1 MLTRYMR
8 VFANWM
14 WRCPTH
20 CNNRQSVVTETCF
33 LNKSK
38 KFYEIFLEMYMWV
51 WEYPPNIISRETE
64 LDPKTVRQL
73 NTDWREILQ
82 NENENE
88 EEIHGLIGGEG
99 TIVEVFSRDTSLQ
112 F

>member
-1 MLTRYMR
+1 
-8 VFANWM
+8 
-14 WRCPTH
+14 
-20 CNNRQSVVTETCF
+20 
-33 LNKSK
+33 
-38 KFYEIFLEMYMWV
+38 MYMWV